1 MEKVDILLCAPIAFV
16 IFLVVLGIFSIV
28 VGKFSPKPAMN
39 KGKVSTYACGE
50 DIPGFKFQ
58 FGYSLFFIFAL
69 FFTVMHVAAL
79 VIATLPAKAPELYF
93 GFFYL
98 AAIFLCVSGLVIYK
112 DAGLES
118 QKMIKEDKC
127 D

>member
-1 MEKVDILLCAPIAFV
+1 MSKIDILLCIPVA
-16 IFLVVLGIFSIV
+16 FLVFLAVLTIFYV
-28 VGKFSPKPAMN
+28 LAGRVSPESERT
-39 KGKVSTYACGE
+39 KGKISTYACGE
-50 DIPGFKFQ
+50 DMPGFKFQ

-98 AAIFLCVSGLVIYK
+98 AAIFLCVSGLVIYRGSNPE
-112 DAGLES
+112 DHLE
-118 QKMIKEDKC
+118 IKEDEG